1 MRPHETVRDFLIARE
16 ETLSPF
22 AARSRDAVRDVPEPP
37 PDVRTEFQRDRD
49 RIIHSKA
56 FRRLKHKTH
65 VFVAPAGDHFVTRL
79 THTLEVAQVARTIA
93 RALNLNEDLTEAIA
107 LAHDIGHTPFGHAG
121 EDALAELLPDGFR
134 HNEQSVRVVELL
146 ERGGRGLNLTRQVRD
161 GILKHSKGRGDIQA
175 EAWGI
180 AETLEGQIVKL
191 ADAVAYLNHDI
202 QDAIRA
208 GLLSEADLPRSAREV
223 LGERHSQRINTLVC
237 DIVDASWAATGH
249 GSPDER
255 PLIRM
260 SDAVAA
266 ATNELRDFMFE
277 RVYWSEERLAEAAR
291 ARRVVHFLF
300 EYFSRHPEA
309 IVSDY
314 QRPEDSPARR
324 AADYISGMTDLYA
337 LRVARELG
345 YPDEL

>member
-1 MRPHETVRDFLIARE
+1 MRPHDLVRESLLARE
-16 ETLSPF
+16 ERLSPF
-22 AARSRDAVRDVPEPP
+22 AARSRDAVREAPEPP

-49 RIIHSKA
+49 RILHSKA

-65 VFVAPAGDHFVTRL
+65 VFIAPAGDHYVTRL

-121 EDALAELLPDGFR
+121 EEALAELLPEGFR

-146 ERGGRGLNLTRQVRD
+146 ERGGAGLNLTRQVRD

-175 EAWGI
+175 EAWGV
-180 AETLEGQIVKL
+180 ADTLEGQIVKL

-208 GLLSEADLPRSAREV
+208 GLLSEADLPKAARDT
-223 LGERHSQRINTLVC
+223 LGDRHSVRINTLVC
-237 DIVDASWAATGH
+237 DIVDASWAATGAE
-249 GSPDER
+249 GGER
-255 PLIRM
+255 PVIRM
-260 SDAVAA
+260 SEPVAA

-291 ARRVVHFLF
+291 ARRVVRFLF
-300 EYFSRHPEA
+300 EYFSRHPDA
-309 IVSDY
+309 IASDY
-314 QRPEDSPARR
+314 QRPEDAPARR
-324 AADYISGMTDLYA
+324 AADYISGMTDLFA
-337 LRVARELG
+337 LRMARDLG
-345 YPDEL
+345 YPDEG